1 MKFSLCIPMYNEASI
16 IAETAK
22 TLSAYME
29 THFEDYEILFADDG
43 STDHSAE
50 IVQSL
55 NLPKIRIVGYE
66 NNRGK
71 GAAVRTAMLAATG
84 DVRMFTDSDLAYG
97 TEIIELVAKTFDR
110 TPECGAVI
118 GSRNLEKDGY
128 EGYTWIRKMAS
139 KTYIKLLCLAGGLK
153 LSDSQ
158 CGCKAFQG
166 EMAERIF
173 KYCQVDGFAFDF
185 EAIMVGTRLGCKF
198 QEIPVK
204 VINHRES
211 KVHVFRDS
219 IKMIRDLTKMKKR
232 VARLKI
238 D

>member
-139 KTYIKLLCLAGGLK
+139 KTYIKLLCLVGGLK